1 MNTAVASILICN
13 MARLLDE
20 CPAGLAASAA
30 LQARF
35 DEAKARFEKL
45 RDKGSST
52 SGKRQ
57 AEEAA
62 ASFQQEAI
70 GEIEAERARLGQGVV
85 DSLRPVIEAVRKEH
99 GAAVVLDTRA
109 ALAFDAAVDV
119 TDVVLARLQA
129 AS

>member
-1 MNTAVASILICN
+1 MSTAAPSILICN

-45 RDKGSST
+45 RDMGTST
-52 SGKRQ
+52 SGRRQ

-62 ASFQQEAI
+62 AAFQQEAI
-70 GEIEAERARLGQGVV
+70 AEIEQERARLGQGVV
-85 DSLRPVIEAVRKEH
+85 DSLRPVIDAIRAERSAT
-99 GAAVVLDTRA
+99 VVLDTRA
-109 ALAFDAAVDV
+109 ALSFDGAVDI
-119 TDVVLARLQA
+119 TEVVLKRLQT